1 MPKATPSLQDL
12 ASMAAVEDK
21 YLTGE
26 IENQQARLRRSL
38 KRLEARVVNLAS
50 TLHKNAAGEVTGYKW
65 TLAQAREF
73 HRELAV
79 AYESIYGV
87 SASANIGRFQAVA
100 QQVQE
105 QFEALGVPAAF
116 GNVQKR
122 TLTALSEQAY
132 QVYHTLGVES
142 QNRIAQAVY
151 DSLIAGI
158 EPAELNQRIA
168 GAITGHKDV
177 RGRPLTQYAELY
189 AQDSTMGVYR
199 SMHQATAEQA
209 GLDHFLYTGT
219 IIEGSRQFCREMLGR
234 VLSREEVAAL
244 ESRSWDGKSGP
255 ALTHCGGYN
264 CRHHWQAV
272 DPEWL
277 DGAGPEE
284 VEAALSDQLT
294 AKA

>member
-1 MPKATPSLQDL
+1 MPRATPSLQDL
-12 ASMAAVEDK
+12 ASLAAGADK
-21 YLTGE
+21 YLTDSVE
-26 IENQQARLRRSL
+26 DQQARLRRAL

-50 TLHKNAAGEVTGYKW
+50 TLHKDASGEVTGYKW

-73 HRELAV
+73 HREMAA

-87 SASANIGRFQAVA
+87 AASANIGEFQRIAGY
-100 QQVQE
+100 VQN
-105 QFEALGVPAAF
+105 QFEAMGVPVAF
-116 GNVQKR
+116 GQVQKR
-122 TLTALSEQAY
+122 TLAALAEQSY
-132 QVYHTLGVES
+132 QVYHTLGAES

-151 DSLIAGI
+151 DSLLTGI
-158 EPAELNQRIA
+158 EPAELNKRIA
-168 GAITGHKDV
+168 GAITGHQDV

-199 SMHQATAEQA
+199 AQHQATAEQA

-219 IIEGSRQFCREMLGR
+219 IVEGTRRFCREMLGR
-234 VLSREEVAAL
+234 VLSRAEVIAL

-277 DGAGPEE
+277 DGTTKED
-284 VEAALSDQLT
+284 VEAALDSAQE
-294 AKA
+294 ARP